1 MDTDKGREFR
11 MHERREYGINIE
23 FFVDA
28 DIMIAKTIDISKTGL
43 QFKVDEPMKIAMRM
57 EIEGDLHEY
66 EAQLVWARRKPDGS
80 MSYGF
85 EYVPL
90 PDDIRF

>member
-1 MDTDKGREFR
+1 MTGKGSEMRQYEREQ
-11 MHERREYGINIE
+11 YNVDIE

-28 DIMIAKTIDISKTGL
+28 DIIVAKTIDISKSGL
-43 QFKVDEPMKIAMRM
+43 QLKVDEPLKIAMRM
-57 EIEGDLHEY
+57 EVEGDLCEY
-66 EAQLVWARRKPDGS
+66 EAQLIWAKRKPDGT

-90 PDDIRF
+90 SEGIRF

>member
-1 MDTDKGREFR
+1 MTDKGHEMRQYEREQ
-11 MHERREYGINIE
+11 YDVDIE

-28 DIMIAKTIDISKTGL
+28 DIIVAKTMDISKTGL
-43 QFKVDEPMKIAMRM
+43 QLKVDEPLKIAMRM
-57 EIEGDLHEY
+57 EVEEGLCEY
-66 EAQLVWARRKPDGS
+66 EAHLVWAKRKPDGS

-90 PDDIRF
+90 SEGIRF